1 LRLTNC
7 KLVVSAIF
15 FFCSIALAENN
26 SGIYIKHA
34 ELFKNEQNSLLNAR
48 VDYYLNDD
56 IIEALNNGITLTFN
70 ATLVI
75 TENRSWLWNKRLA
88 TYVFPYRIKF
98 HTLSQTYQV
107 IDATNNR
114 KHVFSGLAPAFHA
127 LGTVS
132 DITLN
137 GFSIDP
143 TKTLSAKLGVSINIE
158 ALPLPMRPLAYVTP
172 SWHIQSNS
180 YQWPLNP

>member
-1 LRLTNC
+1 MRRTIFNLTALTI
-7 KLVVSAIF
+7 LV
-15 FFCSIALAENN
+15 FCSAALANN
-26 SGIYIKHA
+26 DSEIYIKHA
-34 ELFKNEQNSLLNAR
+34 ELVQNQQISFLNAR

-56 IIEALNNGITLTFN
+56 IIEALNNGITLTFS

-75 TENRSWLWNKRLA
+75 TENRNWLWNKRLA

-114 KHVFSGLAPAFHA
+114 KQVFSGLTPALHA

-132 DITLN
+132 DLTLN
-137 GFSIDP
+137 NFSIDS
-143 TKTLSAKLGVSINIE
+143 TKKLSAKLGVSINIE
-158 ALPLPMRPLAYVTP
+158 TLPLPMRPLAYVTP
-172 SWHIQSNS
+172 NWHIQINS
-180 YQWPLNP
+180 YQWPLNQ

>member
-1 LRLTNC
+1 M
-7 KLVVSAIF
+7 LV
-15 FFCSIALAENN
+15 FCSIALASNN

-34 ELFKNEQNSLLNAR
+34 ELIQNEDVLFLNAR
-48 VDYYLNDD
+48 VNYYLNED

-70 ATLVI
+70 ATLVVV
-75 TENRSWLWNKRLA
+75 ENRNWLWNKRLA
-88 TYVFPYRIKF
+88 AYVFPYRIKF

-107 IDATNNR
+107 IDLTNNR
-114 KHVFSGLAPAFHA
+114 KQIFSGLTPALRA
-127 LGTVS
+127 LGTVR
-132 DITLN
+132 DMTLN
-137 GFSIDP
+137 GLLADP
-143 TKTLSAKLGVSINIE
+143 TKKLSAKLGVSVKIE